1 MQLPILRTLA
11 LVAVGNAA
19 IGGKNVAGFFPGD
32 PLFQYSASLDFMTP
46 RDNGELRRVSD
57 DVVDWFGKLK
67 SRKCRGLRLHN
78 SPMQQNQKLGHIDER
93 LLVGMVGGGPRWLI
107 EAVYLEHSELWEGF
121 DRIGDQKAADK
132 KTWLS
137 AYILIGEAASGEKV
151 DTGVAAASL
160 DLRDAL
166 LSIEGVARAIPGA
179 PFADVFVAARETLEG
194 KDLPYPLEFLRYA
207 QMKPEAERLLK
218 AAGRAWVFGA
228 MGSWNDVGVDAA
240 MKPRYES
247 ASKALFSAVQ
257 RAVLVTAN
265 STYRG

>member
-11 LVAVGNAA
+11 LVAVGNAVM
-19 IGGKNVAGFFPGD
+19 GGRDAAGFFPGD
-32 PLFQYSASLDFMTP
+32 TLFRYTASLDFMTP
-46 RDNGELRRVSD
+46 RDNSGLRCVASD
-57 DVVDWFGKLK
+57 PVDWFNKLR
-67 SRKCRGLRLHN
+67 SRGCHGLRLHN
-78 SPMQQNQKLGHIDER
+78 SPMKQDQKLGHIDER

-107 EAVYLEHSELWEGF
+107 EAVYPERSEIWEGF
-121 DRIGDQKAADK
+121 DRVGDQKAADK
-132 KTWLS
+132 RIWLT
-137 AYILIGEAASGEKV
+137 AYILVGEVTSEEGV
-151 DTGVAAASL
+151 DTAVAAAAM

-166 LSIEGVARAIPGA
+166 LSIEGVARAMPGA
-179 PFADVFVAARETLEG
+179 PFADVFAAARETLDG
-194 KDLPYPLEFLRYA
+194 KDLPYPLEFLGYA
-207 QMKPEAERLLK
+207 QMKPEAQRLLK

-240 MKPRYES
+240 LKPRYES

>member
-19 IGGKNVAGFFPGD
+19 LGGKNVAGFFPSD
-32 PLFQYSASLDFMTP
+32 PLFRYSASLDFMTP
-46 RDNGELRRVSD
+46 RDNGELRRVSN
-57 DVVDWFGKLK
+57 DVADWFGKLK

-107 EAVYLEHSELWEGF
+107 EAVYAERSELWEGF
-121 DRIGDQKAADK
+121 DRVGDQKAADK
-132 KTWLS
+132 KIWLS
-137 AYILIGEAASGEKV
+137 AYILIGEAASGENI
-151 DTGVAAASL
+151 DTGVAAAAL

-166 LSIEGVARAIPGA
+166 LSIEGVARALPGA

-194 KDLPYPLEFLRYA
+194 KDLPYPLEFLRHA